1 MSKIL
6 VIRFSAIGD
15 VAMTIPVV
23 ASFAAQYP
31 DEEIYFLSHKRLATL
46 FEGLPNNI
54 HFIGADLKGE
64 HATFGGLRQLF
75 KSLKSHHF
83 SKVIDLHDVLRSKYL
98 RFRFLM
104 SGVPCWSILKGRGGK
119 KALARNSHKKKI
131 QLKTSVV
138 RYTEVFERAGYH
150 FDLDFHSLY
159 EHTPVDLSAMKE
171 QVGEKTGN
179 QKWIGVAPFA
189 AHQGKIYPL
198 EKMLKVLGHFANRTD
213 CKVFL
218 FGGGPKEEQ
227 IFNDWVSE
235 YPQLVSLAGKFDL
248 SKELQLMSKLDV
260 MISMDS
266 ANMHLASLVATP
278 VVSIWGQT
286 HVYAGFLGYNQ
297 KEENCVALD
306 MSCRPCSIYGN
317 KPCYRKDFACMNN
330 LSEER
335 VIAQIESVIN

>member
-6 VIRFSAIGD
+6 IIRFSAIGD

-23 ASFAAQYP
+23 ASLAAQYP
-31 DEEIYFLSHKRLATL
+31 NEEIYFLSHKRLVTL
-46 FEGLPNNI
+46 FEGLPENI

-64 HATFGGLRQLF
+64 HGNFTGLNKLYS
-75 KSLKSHHF
+75 SLKSYHF
-83 SKVIDLHDVLRSKYL
+83 TKVIDLHNVLRSKYL

-104 SGVPCWSILKGRGGK
+104 SGVPYWLINKGRGGK
-119 KALARNSHKKKI
+119 KALVRKSNKKKI

-138 RYTEVFERAGYH
+138 RYTEVFKHAGYE
-150 FDLDFHSLY
+150 FDLNFHSLY
-159 EHTPVDLSAMKE
+159 DHTTLDLSAME
-171 QVGEKTGN
+171 GVVGQKTTT

-218 FGGGPKEEQ
+218 FGGGPKEEK
-227 IFNDWVSE
+227 IFNDWVTD

-248 SKELQLMSKLDV
+248 SKELQLMSQLDV

-297 KEENCVALD
+297 KEANCVAMD
-306 MSCRPCSIYGN
+306 MPCRPCSIYGN
-317 KPCYRKDFACMNN
+317 KPCYRKDFACMNQ
-330 LSEER
+330 LSKER
-335 VIAQIESVIN
+335 VISQIESVID